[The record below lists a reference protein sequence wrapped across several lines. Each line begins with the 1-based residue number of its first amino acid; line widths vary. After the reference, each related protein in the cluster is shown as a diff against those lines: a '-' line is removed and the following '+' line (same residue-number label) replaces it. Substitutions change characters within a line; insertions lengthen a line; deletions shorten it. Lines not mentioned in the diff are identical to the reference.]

1 MYETILMDK
10 KDRVATV
17 TLNRPDKMNAITP
30 QLQKELINAL
40 DELEADGHVIV
51 VILTGAGRAFSAG
64 FDVSV
69 MSSSPDLISLD
80 DIPRLV
86 AFNKPIIAAVNGHA
100 LAQGFQMALACDL
113 IVASEKAIFG
123 GIGARINELCTYA
136 VFALPR
142 VVGRAKA
149 AELLF
154 TAEHIS
160 GEEAFRIGLA
170 TKVVPAEQLMPA
182 AWELA
187 NRMKDNAPLS
197 LKYTKQALRKGEYIG
212 DDVDWVKEVV
222 VKLMATEDHKEAFAA
237 IMEKRKPVFKGK

>member
-17 TLNRPDKMNAITP
+17 TLNRPDKMNSITP
-30 QLQKELINAL
+30 QLQKELMQAL
-40 DELEADGHVIV
+40 DELETDDDITV

-69 MSSSPDLISLD
+69 MSENPHLISFD

-86 AFNKPIIAAVNGHA
+86 AFKKPIIAAVNGYA

-113 IVASEKAIFG
+113 VVASEKAIFG

-154 TAEHIS
+154 TAEQIS
-160 GEEAFRIGLA
+160 GEEAFKIGLA
-170 TKVVPAEQLMPA
+170 TKVVPAEQLMSA

-187 NRMKDNAPLS
+187 DRMKNNAPLT
-197 LKYTKQALRKGEYIG
+197 LKYTKEALRKGEYTAEEA
-212 DDVDWVKEVV
+212 DWVKEIVM
-222 VKLMATEDHKEAFAA
+222 KLMATEDHKEAFAA
-237 IMEKRKPVFKGK
+237 IMEKRRPVFKGR